1 MVVLAWLNNSPNT
14 WQTFVANQTAEIQE
28 LTAISEWRHVKGKE
42 NPADLVSRGLSP
54 CKLVD
59 NELWFKGPSWLHS
72 NVADISPNALNAAL
86 RQNYWIISPRSIIIS
101 NTTRG
106 YEIAGNFRSHY
117 TSTYLFR
124 RQFPQVSVANE
135 WKSSKKQIRVE

>member
-14 WQTFVANQTAEIQE
+14 WQTFVANRTAEIQE

-86 RQNYWIISPRSIIIS
+86 RQNYWIISPRSIIRQIIHRCS
-101 NTTRG
+101 SC
-106 YEIAGNFRSHY
+106 FRCNPKRM
-117 TSTYLFR
+117 TQMKTYLHPTR
-124 RQFPQVSVANE
+124 RTTMFISYA
-135 WKSSKKQIRVE
+135 SIGRII